1 MTNLSLILAYAT
13 VVVTG
18 GHVEQIRIVCDQYC
32 TCWRTRYQEHRAMIP
47 DREDLACTTQPPDH
61 GRYNGRYRQGPAKG
75 LGFESKEPV
84 REFSFPF

>member
-1 MTNLSLILAYAT
+1 
-13 VVVTG
+13 
-18 GHVEQIRIVCDQYC
+18 
-32 TCWRTRYQEHRAMIP
+32 MIP